1 MAAKAP
7 RSARPASLAETL
19 AARLADSL
27 LPGDIAFEADKRA
40 EAAEFVLAAAE
51 KREPVTPV
59 IALGSAA
66 EGRRFMRIALINDDM
81 PFLVDSVSGTV
92 ASDGLAID
100 RLVQQQAIMLA
111 TDKMF
116 MITIVIFC
124 LAAASIWIAPR
135 PTRAPGM
142 GGGDH

>member
-1 MAAKAP
+1 M
-7 RSARPASLAETL
+7 SALGPLA
-19 AARLADSL
+19 
-27 LPGDIAFEADKRA
+27 
-40 EAAEFVLAAAE
+40 
-51 KREPVTPV
+51 
-59 IALGSAA
+59 ALGSLRTTSAA
-66 EGRRFMRIALINDDM
+66 FATSIITTQWDNSAQEKRSNLASIMDPSSWLAGLGNAGLT
-81 PFLVDSVSGTV
+81 PEQATGTV
-92 ASDGLAID
+92 D